1 MKMTCFKKIVVIFL
15 ILLIAG
21 CSTGQAPAKKT
32 VTQRTIQETPE
43 EVLVKEIADG
53 KIVEVYEEYVRLS
66 PGEMRDNWLII
77 KNANDN
83 KEAFKVYP
91 CGGCSFEKET
101 FEIEP
106 GRYEITKFSVSG
118 PAGQKEIKV
127 KDHLNNAYGYAK
139 INIIIE

>member
-1 MKMTCFKKIVVIFL
+1 MNYSKKIVVIFL

-21 CSTGQAPAKKT
+21 CSTTQAPAKKT
-32 VTQRTIQETPE
+32 VTQRTVQENPE
-43 EVLVKEIADG
+43 DVLVNEIADG
-53 KIVEVYEEYVRLS
+53 KIVEVYEEYVRIG

-91 CGGCSFEKET
+91 CGGCTFEKET

-139 INIIIE
+139 INVIIE